1 MEKSKSIISWG
12 QLFIIIGT
20 ACLFLFALTQR
31 ATYTPQK
38 EIVYL
43 TNYTIKSGAI
53 VSYKGTD
60 TEVKIPS
67 TYSLGPT
74 STMTGSITFN
84 YEWEAFN
91 FLDEYY
97 AMGAEGYYDFY
108 RELLTHSYPWLYNY
122 SIEIPSFIEGGDLEI
137 TAISERA
144 FSENKSIQKVIIPSS
159 IESIGNFAFQ
169 NCSNLT
175 EVVIEEG
182 LTFLGDS
189 SFWGCGFKQIKLP
202 DTLETIYPYAFF
214 WCKKLETIT
223 IPKNVKNIT
232 LGTFNGCEKLQTA
245 TILPEHD
252 ISIWGTTVYDVFS
265 NCTSLTDIYVPANR
279 LQYFKTADVWSK
291 YSSKYKSL

>member
-12 QLFIIIGT
+12 QLFLIFGT

-31 ATYTPQK
+31 VIYTPQQ

-43 TNYTIKSGAI
+43 TGYKISNGAI
-53 VSYKGTD
+53 VSYSGAD
-60 TEVKIPS
+60 TVVEIPS

-74 STMTGSITFN
+74 STMEGKITFN
-84 YEWEAFN
+84 YQWQAFD

-97 AMGAEGYYDFY
+97 AQGVEGYYDFY
-108 RELLTHSYPWLYNY
+108 RELLSHSYPWEYEY
-122 SIEIPSFIEGGDLEI
+122 SLEMPSFIAGNDFEI
-137 TAISERA
+137 TGISERA
-144 FSENKSIQKVIIPSS
+144 FSEKKNIEKVVIPST
-159 IESIGNFAFQ
+159 IQSIGNFAFQ
-169 NCSNLT
+169 NCSNLK

-214 WCKKLETIT
+214 WCKQLETIT

-232 LGTFNGCEKLQTA
+232 LGTFNGCEKLKTA

-265 NCTSLTDIYVPANR
+265 NCTSLTDIFVPANR
-279 LQYFKTADVWSK
+279 LQYYKTADVWSK